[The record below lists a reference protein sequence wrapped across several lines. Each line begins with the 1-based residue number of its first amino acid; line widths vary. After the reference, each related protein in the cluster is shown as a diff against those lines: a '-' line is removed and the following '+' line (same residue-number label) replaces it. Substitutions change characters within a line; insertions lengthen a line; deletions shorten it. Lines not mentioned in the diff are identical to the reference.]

1 MESPQNELNKGGTVK
16 NNSNGNST
24 LMHYHDITMKAWDL
38 EL

>member
-24 LMHYHDITMKAWDL
+24 LMHYDDITMKAWGL